1 MGYEK
6 IKKQE
11 KQNSQ
16 EEKETYKEIEDNNIK
31 EKT

>member
-11 KQNSQ
+11 KQNSKK
-16 EEKETYKEIEDNNIK
+16 EKETYKEIEDNNIK